1 MNMDPLVI
9 LIGLTFIMAL
19 FFYGI
24 NIHFPRLAKLKY
36 YVALVLF
43 ALGCLG
49 WIAVLLKY
57 GGLLTAVISSWFLV
71 LSVIAITIAFLM
83 DLYDK
88 KKKQANP

>member
-1 MNMDPLVI
+1 MEPLVI
-9 LIGLTFIMAL
+9 LISLTFIMAL

-49 WIAVLLKY
+49 WIAVLLRY
-57 GGLLTAVISSWFLV
+57 GSLLTAVVSSWLLV
-71 LSVIAITIAFLM
+71 LAVIAFMIAFLM

-88 KKKQANP
+88 KKKQANH

>member
-1 MNMDPLVI
+1 MDSIVI

-24 NIHFPRLAKLKY
+24 NIHFPHSAKLKY

-49 WIAVLLKY
+49 WLSVLLRY
-57 GGLLTAVISSWFLV
+57 GWLLTAVISSWLLV
-71 LSVIAITIAFLM
+71 LSVIAISIALLM

-88 KKKQANP
+88 KRNKPILNV